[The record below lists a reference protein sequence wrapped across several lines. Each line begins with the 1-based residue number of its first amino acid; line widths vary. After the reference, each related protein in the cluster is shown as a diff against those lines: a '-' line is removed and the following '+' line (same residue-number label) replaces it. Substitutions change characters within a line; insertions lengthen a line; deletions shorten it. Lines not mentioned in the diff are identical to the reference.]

1 MMSYWIAP
9 SQMAHPE
16 ILNDYLI
23 PGAAWHDTFGKLF
36 GNALGGWMREGLFF
50 WCKAVTVGMRAR
62 CRLQKCPVNVGV
74 MVDLNCVQILHA
86 HGFVQRMQEWCTW
99 CESLASS
106 L

>member
-1 MMSYWIAP
+1 
-9 SQMAHPE
+9 MAHPE

-50 WCKAVTVGMRAR
+50 WCEAVTVGMSQVQASEMSSQ
-62 CRLQKCPVNVGV
+62 CGWT
-74 MVDLNCVQILHA
+74 MVDLNGVQILHA